1 MIDSGLASLASI
13 ALRTAIVFVLL
24 VLGVRLTG
32 KRQTGEMNLHDLL
45 MIMILANAV
54 QNAMTAGNPHL
65 SVAIIAASTLILLG
79 WLLAVA
85 VGRHPSWQTWIMGAP
100 TVLVQDGQMLPK
112 NMRREG
118 VSEAEL
124 MTAVRE
130 QGLAELARV
139 KLAVLE
145 IDGEISVVPWG
156 E

>member
-1 MIDSGLASLASI
+1 MTDVDLTSLSGI

-24 VLGVRLTG
+24 VPGVRLTG
-32 KRQTGEMNLHDLL
+32 KRQIGEMNLHDLL

-65 SVAIIAASTLILLG
+65 SAAIVAAGTLILLG
-79 WLLAVA
+79 WLLAVV
-85 VGRHPSWQTWIMGAP
+85 VGRHPTWQKWIMGAP
-100 TVLVQDGQMLPK
+100 AVLVQDGRILPR

-124 MTAVRE
+124 MVAVRE
-130 QGLAELARV
+130 QGLAELAHV

-145 IDGEISVVPWG
+145 IDGEISVVPR
-156 E
+156 EK

>member
-13 ALRTAIVFVLL
+13 ALRAAIVFVLL

-54 QNAMTAGNPHL
+54 QNAMTAGNPRL
-65 SVAIIAASTLILLG
+65 NVAIVAAGTLILLG
-79 WLLAVA
+79 WSLAVM
-85 VGRHPSWQTWIMGAP
+85 VGRHPAWQKWIMGAP
-100 TVLVQDGQMLPK
+100 TVLVQDGRKIPK

-130 QGLAELARV
+130 QGVAELARV

-145 IDGEISVVPWG
+145 IDGEISVVPW
-156 E
+156 EE